1 MSCDLDFRY
10 FYPEVYQAVP
20 GNDYKIYVYMNDG
33 AVREFDMKPSI
44 DKGGVFE
51 VLKDKNIFRQTLTV
65 IGYTA
70 AWDLEGSRDES
81 KCIDIDPFELFN
93 SPVVPDIPET
103 C

>member
-1 MSCDLDFRY
+1 
-10 FYPEVYQAVP
+10 
-20 GNDYKIYVYMNDG
+20 MNDG
-33 AVREFDMKPSI
+33 AVREFDMKPLI
-44 DKGGVFE
+44 EKGGVFE

-70 AWDLEGSRDES
+70 AWDLEGNRDES

>member
-1 MSCDLDFRY
+1 MLTDSGLFR
-10 FYPEVYQAVP
+10 FVNRNNLRK
-20 GNDYKIYVYMNDG
+20 G
-33 AVREFDMKPSI
+33 MKPLI
-44 DKGGVFE
+44 EKGGVFE
-51 VLKDKNIFRQTLTV
+51 VLKDKNIFRETLTV

-70 AWDLEGSRDES
+70 AWDLEGNRDES

>member
-1 MSCDLDFRY
+1 MLTDSGLFR
-10 FYPEVYQAVP
+10 FVNRNNLRK
-20 GNDYKIYVYMNDG
+20 G
-33 AVREFDMKPSI
+33 MKPLI
-44 DKGGVFE
+44 EKGGVFE

-70 AWDLEGSRDES
+70 AWDLEGNRDES

>member
-1 MSCDLDFRY
+1 
-10 FYPEVYQAVP
+10 
-20 GNDYKIYVYMNDG
+20 
-33 AVREFDMKPSI
+33 MKPLI
-44 DKGGVFE
+44 EKGGVFE
-51 VLKDKNIFRQTLTV
+51 VLKDKNIFRETLTV

-70 AWDLEGSRDES
+70 AWDLEGNRDES